1 MNPSSYSPST
11 HLASMPMMTV
21 SPYFALYS
29 SGVMF
34 LFPPLKLLGFVD
46 QLSIFH
52 AVKPLIGRPA
62 IQPAQLFIIV
72 TDFQVIQQRK
82 QRLKRLNTVTA
93 AVQTGFLSKS
103 SDDFQCLQ
111 QFRKILAFSHEAD
124 A

>member
-1 MNPSSYSPST
+1 
-11 HLASMPMMTV
+11 MMTV
-21 SPYFALYS
+21 SLYFALYS
-29 SGVMF
+29 SGVIF
-34 LFPPLKLLGFVD
+34 FFPPLKSLSFVD
-46 QLSIFH
+46 QLPIFH
-52 AVKPLIGRPA
+52 PVKPLVGRPA
-62 IQPAQLFIIV
+62 VQPAQLFIIA